1 MPGLYLSGPYAV
13 EMLVEDQISTDAGKG
28 LGTEMHDKNL
38 RWPKRMM
45 EVEPTEV
52 ISLCEA

>member
-52 ISLCEA
+52 ISLFV